1 MPDASTAY
9 GKILEL
15 ANDDKFTAFQN
26 SVTSAVYDELGQGYA
41 ANENEVALVKRLVEA
56 TQNQSYNNSV
66 KLHAAMLH
74 GSRSYVE
81 FDYLDKRVT
90 KELGDMAVIAVVTTS
105 KKRLFQRICIIQN
118 KKTRKNGWDI
128 DLEQLFLL
136 KNFPPFTG
144 SKGIFSGYR
153 DLAFRNSSGS
163 LGAFGLMHAPGEMLV
178 VAAPLLPEFLRGKKT
193 VPLADISAVGE
204 LLGPHGFP
212 FWAMGLP
219 FHHEEWF
226 HMVEEMSR
234 HYGFPIAAASGAGG
248 HSVLS
253 NTRFTRDI
261 YDFIRSWTHFS
272 LGEVTCVGNHV
283 VNKPVDGFANFLMK
297 KAGLGGEIEFPKNDT
312 FGDQGIEGSMA
323 VLVAH
328 VEIGTAGE

>member
-1 MPDASTAY
+1 MMPDASTAY

-178 VAAPLLPEFLRGKKT
+178 VAAPLLPEFLRGKKNGST
-193 VPLADISAVGE
+193 GGYFRGWRAFG
-204 LLGPHGFP
+204 
-212 FWAMGLP
+212 
-219 FHHEEWF
+219 
-226 HMVEEMSR
+226 
-234 HYGFPIAAASGAGG
+234 AARI
-248 HSVLS
+248 SVLG
-253 NTRFTRDI
+253 DGAA
-261 YDFIRSWTHFS
+261 FS
-272 LGEVTCVGNHV
+272 SRGMVSHGGGNV
-283 VNKPVDGFANFLMK
+283 PSLRLPNCRC
-297 KAGLGGEIEFPKNDT
+297 
-312 FGDQGIEGSMA
+312 
-323 VLVAH
+323 
-328 VEIGTAGE
+328 IGCRRTQCS